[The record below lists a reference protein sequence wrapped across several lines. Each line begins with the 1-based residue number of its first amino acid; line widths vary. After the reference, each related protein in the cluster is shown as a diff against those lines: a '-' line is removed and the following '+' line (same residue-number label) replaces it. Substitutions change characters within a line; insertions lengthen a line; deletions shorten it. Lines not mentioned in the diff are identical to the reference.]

1 MSNHITEDK
10 MGITERKER
19 EKERR
24 RNEIIDAAERIFF
37 TKGKALATMDDVAEE
52 AELSKGTLYLYF
64 KSKEDLYLAI
74 NLRGM
79 KILYDLFADAIKTP
93 KTGLEKVYGIGKAY
107 LQFFT
112 AYPDYYNAL
121 MYFDSQ
127 DMKIEELHSK
137 ISECNIPG
145 QDALEILI
153 EALKIGIKDE
163 TIRSD
168 IEPVRTAAILWGV
181 TSGIIQLVSTKGDH
195 LQDDHG
201 INKDD
206 LIESVFDFIKR
217 SLQK

>member
-1 MSNHITEDK
+1 M
-10 MGITERKER
+10 
-19 EKERR
+19 
-24 RNEIIDAAERIFF
+24 
-37 TKGKALATMDDVAEE
+37 
-52 AELSKGTLYLYF
+52 
-64 KSKEDLYLAI
+64 
-74 NLRGM
+74 
-79 KILYDLFADAIKTP
+79 
-93 KTGLEKVYGIGKAY
+93 
-107 LQFFT
+107 QFFT
-112 AYPDYYNAL
+112 DYPDYYNAL

-127 DMKIEELHSK
+127 DIKIEALHSK